1 MIASAALQLIP
12 RFWSVTWQAFVLV
25 SVAELFDKTF
35 FVVLILALR
44 YDKLIVF
51 IAGFLALLTH
61 VFLAAG
67 LGYIIASAAQKYV
80 IDFATAGIYLLFAF
94 LYGHDYLQA
103 DSEKTGEFEGL
114 NEASES
120 LGQYGTVN
128 EDGGNDGTG
137 GQARQGGNRQVM
149 NLTSLMLVTYTTTFI
164 AEMGDRTQFA
174 MIGLHASQ
182 PLWPVVVGCTFA
194 FLQLTG
200 IAVLTGKML
209 EKSGISE
216 RTVLLTGA
224 ISFFGFAI
232 YTSYEGYFEYRLVKA
247 AGGTS
252 FLQRSSS
259 EPMTWLGA

>member
-1 MIASAALQLIP
+1 MIASVFLQMIP
-12 RFWSVTWQAFVLV
+12 KFWSVTWQSFVLV

-44 YDKLIVF
+44 YDKLVVF
-51 IAGFLALLTH
+51 VAGFLALLTH

-67 LGYIIASAAQKYV
+67 LGYIIASAASKYV
-80 IDFATAGIYLLFAF
+80 IDFATAAIYMLFAF
-94 LYGHDYLQA
+94 LYGQDYLNA
-103 DSEKTGEFEGL
+103 EPSKSGEFEGL

-120 LGQYGTVN
+120 LGQYGTV
-128 EDGGNDGTG
+128 DGDDSAPQDGTTG
-137 GQARQGGNRQVM
+137 LARQGAKGMSVA
-149 NLTSLMLVTYTTTFI
+149 SLMLVTYTTTFI

-224 ISFFGFAI
+224 VSFFGFAI
-232 YTSYEGYFEYRLVKA
+232 YTSWEGYAEYRSVQALKNA
-247 AGGTS
+247 A
-252 FLQRSSS
+252 FLQRPSVDGV
-259 EPMTWLGA
+259 MG